1 MRKFEIYQIGKV
13 SPLTNVECK
22 YYKVYDEDTIPNVR
36 FYSNNNFTVA
46 LFFLNNIAGFKEMV
60 GDEE

>member
-13 SPLTNVECK
+13 PPLTIVECK
-22 YYKVYDEDTIPNVR
+22 YYKVFDGDAVPTVR
-36 FYSNNNFTVA
+36 FYGDNDFAVA

-60 GDEE
+60 GKG